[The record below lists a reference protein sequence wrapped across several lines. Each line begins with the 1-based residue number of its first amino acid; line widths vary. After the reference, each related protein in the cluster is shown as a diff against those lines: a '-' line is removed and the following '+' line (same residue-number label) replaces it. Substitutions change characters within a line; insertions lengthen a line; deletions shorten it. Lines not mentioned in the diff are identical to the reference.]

1 MNCPQCGRALATG
14 ARQCVYCAQGTK
26 FRPREQLAVP
36 REAMAPRKKSFPW
49 GRLVLVLVV
58 AAGVVVCLNP
68 KVKPHLQPAIDWVKS
83 LF

>member
-14 ARQCVYCAQGTK
+14 ARKCVYCAQGTSFK
-26 FRPREQLAVP
+26 RREELAVP
-36 REAMAPRKKSFPW
+36 REAMAPRKSGFPW
-49 GRLVLVLVV
+49 GKLVLVLAI
-58 AAGVVVCLNP
+58 AAAVVVCLNP